1 LKKYNIMKRT
11 AKAHWNGTLKEGKGE
26 ISTQSTTLN
35 KTQFSFKTRFEQG
48 VGTNPEELIAA
59 AHAGCFTM
67 AVGAALTQA
76 GFTPGDLDTE
86 ATLDLDMA
94 ALSIT
99 GIHLELKGSAIA
111 GVDEAKFKSIA
122 EGAKANCIVSKALSV
137 PITLN
142 VTYR

>member
-1 LKKYNIMKRT
+1 MKRT
-11 AKAHWNGTLKEGKGE
+11 AKAHWKGTLTEGQGE
-26 ISTQSTTLN
+26 ITTQSTTLN
-35 KTQFSFKTRFEQG
+35 NTQYSFKTRFADG

-76 GFTPGDLDTE
+76 GFTPNDLNTE
-86 ATLDLDMA
+86 AILDLDMVALKINGIQLNLVGA
-94 ALSIT
+94 AIS
-99 GIHLELKGSAIA
+99 
-111 GVDEAKFKSIA
+111 GVSEDTFKQIA

-142 VTYR
+142 IQYS